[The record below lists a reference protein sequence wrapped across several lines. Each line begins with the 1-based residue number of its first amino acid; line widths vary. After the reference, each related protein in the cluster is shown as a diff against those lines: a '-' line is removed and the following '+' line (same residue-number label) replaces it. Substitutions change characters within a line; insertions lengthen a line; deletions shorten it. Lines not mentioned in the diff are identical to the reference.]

1 MPRLLPV
8 LFLFLAFPANA
19 AVSREQ
25 LPAQRLVAAAIQV
38 LQRRTEGVPG
48 EWIFRPNATLE
59 DSLIA
64 NGEDSTIEADD
75 IHGRWPRK
83 HVGVRVRILHQGRL
97 VQSRLLWFNVERWM
111 TVPVYADDFAA
122 GISLADVR
130 TRAERVDV
138 ADIRGY
144 VPSMAEVIPDN
155 AQLISAVRAG
165 MPLRPDDFR
174 PTPAVLRH
182 SRVTV
187 AVRQGDI
194 VLSIP
199 AIAQADASIGQT
211 VKVLVGQTEH
221 WLTTKVV
228 SKNEVILEQ

>member
-8 LFLFLAFPANA
+8 LFLFLAFPSECRGLARTA
-19 AVSREQ
+19 AGAEATF
-25 LPAQRLVAAAIQV
+25 PAAIQV

-155 AQLISAVRAG
+155 AHLIFPRSV
-165 MPLRPDDFR
+165 
-174 PTPAVLRH
+174 PACRF
-182 SRVTV
+182 
-187 AVRQGDI
+187 
-194 VLSIP
+194 
-199 AIAQADASIGQT
+199 GQT
-211 VKVLVGQTEH
+211 TSGRPPRFFDTPESPWQSGKEI
-221 WLTTKVV
+221 
-228 SKNEVILEQ
+228 SY